1 MDESN
6 STRKRPE
13 SHDGDEIARV
23 PNQDSVISQLMGMGA
38 ALWVSHQRKRALMLF
53 LALVAVVGATAY
65 AQILLNAW
73 NRPFYNALSNKN
85 ISEFVKQLGVFAELA
100 GVLLVLNVAQTW
112 LNQKSRVI
120 LRKGLVEDL
129 ETEWLTPLR
138 AFRVSHAGELGQNPD
153 QRIHEDARHL
163 TELTTDLGV
172 GLLQS
177 TLLLASFVGVLW
189 VLSSTMSLS
198 FGGSSF
204 VIPGYMVWCAL
215 VYAGAGSLM
224 SWRVGRPLIHLNAER
239 YAREADY
246 RFALVRVNEEIEGI
260 TLSGGESDERE
271 RLDSI
276 FSAVVAAMER
286 IVRATT
292 GLTWVTA
299 GVGWMAIVAPILVAA
314 PAYFHSATSFG
325 ELMMIV
331 GAFNQVQQA
340 LGWYTANFS
349 SIADWQAALLR
360 VASFRKMLLTMDK
373 LGESENRIELDERE
387 GDSIVID
394 DLKIATPSGCVM
406 LSEAHVE
413 FKPGERVLVVGEEAH
428 ERLLFRAIVGL
439 WPWGHGRIARPSHHS
454 VIFVPAPGY
463 APPGTLRES
472 LAYPHPPEAFD
483 LARISEAFAAA
494 GLAHLEPMLDEKER
508 WDRVLS
514 DTEKRGLALARV
526 LLQKPRW
533 VVINRPVA
541 GLGLAT
547 RRRLAEAF
555 ARDLANVGVVFIGRA
570 FNDGRFDGRTLNLSL
585 DPHGPTFKPAVEAS
599 TALGGQSA
607 REPAS
612 AK

>member
-1 MDESN
+1 MNESS

-13 SHDGDEIARV
+13 SRDGDEIA
-23 PNQDSVISQLMGMGA
+23 NQDRVISQLMGMVA
-38 ALWVSHQRKRALMLF
+38 ALWVSRQRNKALMLF
-53 LALVAVVGATAY
+53 LALVAVVGAAAY
-65 AQILLNAW
+65 AQIRLNAW
-73 NRPFYNALSNKN
+73 NRPFYNALSDKN
-85 ISEFVKQLGVFAELA
+85 ISEFVKQLGVFGELA

-112 LNQKSRVI
+112 LNQKSKVI
-120 LRKGLVEDL
+120 LRRGLIEDL

-138 AFRVSHAGELGQNPD
+138 AFRVSHAGEIGQNPD

-163 TELTTDLGV
+163 TELTTDLGI

-177 TLLLASFVGVLW
+177 TLLLLSFVGVLW
-189 VLSSTMSLS
+189 VVSSTMFLS
-198 FGGSSF
+198 IGGPSF

-215 VYAGAGSLM
+215 VYAGVGSLM
-224 SWRVGRPLIHLNAER
+224 SWRVGRSLIHLNVER

-246 RFALVRVNEEIEGI
+246 RFALVRVNEEIEGV
-260 TLSGGESDERE
+260 TLSGGESGERE

-286 IVRATT
+286 IVLATT

-299 GVGWMAIVAPILVAA
+299 GVGWLAIVAPILVAA
-314 PAYFHSATSFG
+314 PAYFHSAMSFG

-349 SIADWQAALLR
+349 SIADWQATLLR
-360 VASFRKMLLTMDK
+360 VATFRKMLPTMDK
-373 LGESENRIELDERE
+373 LGESENLIELDERE

-394 DLKIATPSGCVM
+394 DLKIAAPSGCVM

-413 FKPGERVLVVGEEAH
+413 LKPGEHVLVIGEEAH
-428 ERLLFRAIVGL
+428 ERLLFRAIAGL
-439 WPWGHGRIARPSHHS
+439 WPWGHGRIARPPHHS
-454 VIFVPAPGY
+454 IIFVPAPGY

-472 LAYPHPPEAFD
+472 LAYPHPPETFD
-483 LARISEAFAAA
+483 PARVSEAFAAV
-494 GLAHLEPMLDEKER
+494 GLTHLEPMLDEKER

-514 DTEKRGLALARV
+514 DTEKRSLAMARV
-526 LLQKPRW
+526 LLQKPSW
-533 VVINRPVA
+533 VVIDRPVA
-541 GLGLAT
+541 GFDRVT
-547 RRRLAEAF
+547 RRRLVEAF
-555 ARDLANVGVVFIGRA
+555 ARDLANVGVLYIGRA
-570 FNDGRFDGRTLNLSL
+570 FNDGGFHGRTLNLSL

-599 TALGGQSA
+599 TVLGGQSA
-607 REPAS
+607 PEAAS